1 MSLLSNLKQQ
11 AKQLKKESRVLIIA
25 YRDPRTPWMAK
36 GLVAF
41 TIAYLLSPIDL
52 IPDFIPVLG
61 ILDDL
66 ILVPWLIRLSIRLIP
81 AEVMADA
88 RKKAEDAGPLVKNN
102 WLAAGIIIVLWV
114 AAIFF
119 TVRLI
124 AKR

>member
-1 MSLLSNLKQQ
+1 MLFLSTLKQR
-11 AKQLKKESRVLIIA
+11 AKQLKKDSHALLIA

-36 GLVAF
+36 GLMAL

-81 AEVMADA
+81 PEVMAEARLKARDA
-88 RKKAEDAGPLVKNN
+88 PPLKKTN
-102 WLAAGIIIVLWV
+102 WLVGGVIIGLWIAGIYFAVKGIL
-114 AAIFF
+114 
-119 TVRLI
+119 
-124 AKR
+124 